1 MQHGLLEMHFTSY
14 EDVRKWVD
22 SGRRMKEHEKEF
34 FYRGI
39 HLLPVRWAKKVAN
52 NGQYFD

>member
-34 FYRGI
+34 FYEFFENSPTARKMG
-39 HLLPVRWAKKVAN
+39 
-52 NGQYFD
+52 